1 MSFKDGSERVP
12 HGTPAYWPE
21 LPMAIGRLEIVFIL
35 DSHMSMSI
43 TMKILQKF

>member
-12 HGTPAYWPE
+12 HGIPAYWPK
-21 LPMAIGRLEIVFIL
+21 LPMAIGSFIL

-43 TMKILQKF
+43 TMKILERF